1 MKGWFKVPGQAGDR
15 SVAEQM
21 LGLEP
26 ALEACKGK
34 TVLDL
39 GCAEGAISLE
49 FAKAGAARVV
59 GIEREVQFSNVAR
72 KLCAGYPV
80 EIINEH
86 LNPWIESHPDP
97 EQFDIV
103 LCLSIAHKLYD
114 PGVCLSFAC
123 RSAKE
128 FVAFRGPG
136 KTHMYWDGMLT
147 AKHADTGKERISVH
161 VPTVMQSHGFKEG
174 STLDSGQGER
184 IQYWHRQ

>member
-1 MKGWFKVPGQAGDR
+1 
-15 SVAEQM
+15 M

-49 FAKAGAARVV
+49 FAKAGASRVV
-59 GIEREVQFSNVAR
+59 GIEREVQFSEVAR
-72 KLCAGYPV
+72 QLCAGYPV
-80 EIINEH
+80 EIINEN
-86 LNPWIESHPDP
+86 LNPWIEAHPEP
-97 EQFDIV
+97 ELFDIV
-103 LCLSIAHKLYD
+103 LCLSIAHKVPD
-114 PGVCLSFAC
+114 PAVCLSFAC

-136 KTHMYWDGMLT
+136 KKEMFWDGWLT
-147 AKHADTGKERISVH
+147 AKHAPEGQKERIRSH

-174 STLDSGQGER
+174 ATLDSGQGER